1 MHVAIAQEGF
11 INCQLFPAQ
20 RQDCKTIEALWLSWP
35 WSKIKYV
42 VADKGYDS
50 GQVRDFIK
58 ANKATPVIPFKG
70 IYALPDSPLTAKDFY
85 NTELYA
91 KRNII
96 ERLFGRMKENKRI
109 AMRFDKLDITFLSFI
124 ALAIIKLFC

>member
-1 MHVAIAQEGF
+1 
-11 INCQLFPAQ
+11 
-20 RQDCKTIEALWLSWP
+20 
-35 WSKIKYV
+35 
-42 VADKGYDS
+42 VADKGYDR
-50 GQVRDFIK
+50 GQLRDFIK

-70 IYALPDSPLTAKDFY
+70 IHILPDSLMAKYFY
-85 NTELYA
+85 NTEIYA

-124 ALAIIKLFC
+124 ALAIIKLFCQQCHRSVNKHNV